1 MSSPTLFQARF
12 LAAFLGVAAGLAATT
27 LAVPVAAEP
36 TFPGVIQQ
44 VYGGDC
50 VVQCTLCHSRP
61 EGGAGYYQ
69 PSAFTNN
76 GNPLPDLGNN
86 RGQGSFFANFV
97 WAIKLNLPLT
107 DQALEQDLKAYAA
120 APCYV
125 GTATGMNGNT
135 GVPCDSDGNGVA
147 DMLQLAKNQ
156 EDPNG
161 LALCSGPQYGCG
173 AAIKPLP
180 PKPNEAARATAI
192 LGLLGLGLA
201 AARRLRR
208 SR

>member
-1 MSSPTLFQARF
+1 MSSLTLFQTRF
-12 LAAFLGVAAGLAATT
+12 LAAFLGVAGALGATT
-27 LAVPVAAEP
+27 VTAPVGAEP
-36 TFPGVIQQ
+36 TYPGVIQQ
-44 VYGGDC
+44 AYGGAC

-69 PSAFTNN
+69 PSALDT
-76 GNPLPDLGNN
+76 GTQLPDRGNN

-97 WAIKLNLPLT
+97 TAINYRLPVG
-107 DQALEQDLKAYAA
+107 DQALEQDLKTYAA
-120 APCYV
+120 APCNV

-135 GVPCDSDGNGVA
+135 GAPCDSDGNGVA
-147 DMLQLAKNQ
+147 DMLQLAKDQ

-180 PKPNEAARATAI
+180 PKRNDTARATAV